1 MIGRKRLLMAAIL
14 VSSLAASITA
24 WGQSKPVLTVYTYN
38 SFTSEWGPGPA
49 LEKDFEAHCGC
60 DLTWVSL
67 EDGAALLS
75 RLKLEGKNTKADVV
89 LGLDTNLTAEA
100 KATGLFAPHGAES
113 PALTIPVAWNDGDFV
128 PYDWG
133 YFAFVYDSEK
143 LPTSAR
149 EPGRAVGWHG

>member
-1 MIGRKRLLMAAIL
+1 MSQRPKPGGLLSPNLRPPRGGGEMIGRKRLLMAAIL

-75 RLKLEGKNTKADVV
+75 RLKLEGKNTKA
-89 LGLDTNLTAEA
+89 
-100 KATGLFAPHGAES
+100 
-113 PALTIPVAWNDGDFV
+113 
-128 PYDWG
+128 
-133 YFAFVYDSEK
+133 
-143 LPTSAR
+143 
-149 EPGRAVGWHG
+149 